1 MTELT
6 SEQLA
11 DVILRGVAEARE
23 DIRKRERL
31 LEGRNL
37 SPVTKRALSGL
48 SANEVAQVI
57 KDLSQDPTS

>member
-6 SEQLA
+6 SKQLA
-11 DVILRGVAEARE
+11 DVILRGVADARE
-23 DIRKRERL
+23 DIRKREKL
-31 LEGRNL
+31 LEGRDL

-57 KDLSQDPTS
+57 KDLSKVSSD